1 MADVGT
7 ELSEREREVLRLVAT
22 GASNK
27 QIARRLSISPN
38 TVKVHLRNIFAKTGA
53 ASRTGATLYAVRA
66 GLVAVERVAGA
77 LASPLEERPRTDE
90 HARAWRQAGGAG
102 FMLVVLVLLVGTGAT
117 WLRRRAGVVGG

>member
-27 QIARRLSISPN
+27 QIARRLAISPN

-53 ASRTGATLYAVRA
+53 ASRTGAALYAVRI
-66 GLVAVERVAGA
+66 GLVPVEKAAGVQEAA
-77 LASPLEERPRTDE
+77 LVDRSRAKE
-90 HARAWRQAGGAG
+90 HARAWRQAGVAG
-102 FMLVVLVLLVGTGAT
+102 FMLVVLVLF
-117 WLRRRAGVVGG
+117 